1 MNEIDWTIH
10 EMQDDWDEQDQRR
23 HDLRERVRGLAMGVV
38 AGAVAVLVI
47 VALLTW

>member
-1 MNEIDWTIH
+1 MNEIWTVH
-10 EMQDDWDEQDQRR
+10 EMQNEWALQDQRR

-38 AGAVAVLVI
+38 ACAVAVLVI